1 METKLLMRKNIF
13 GGKREALE
21 HVSGML
27 TQEYVTW
34 KLHNK
39 RFRRLRDVMSA

>member
-1 METKLLMRKNIF
+1 METKILMRKNIF
-13 GGKREALE
+13 GVKREALE

-34 KLHNK
+34 KLQNK